1 MQVSEILN
9 RKGRDIYS
17 VQPDET
23 VYNAI
28 AKMAELNVGALLVME
43 QERLAGIISER
54 DYRNKVILQ
63 GRTSKTTAVKEIM
76 TDQVIQVKPSDT
88 VNLCMQLMTEH
99 KIRHLPIVNEE
110 KVVGVVSI
118 GDLVKTIIAKQKVEI
133 DSLRDYIGGGY
144 PG

>member
-1 MQVSEILN
+1 MQVNEILN
-9 RKGRDIYS
+9 QKGREVYS
-17 VQPDET
+17 VKPDET
-23 VYNAI
+23 VYNTI

-43 QERLAGIISER
+43 QNKLAGIISER
-54 DYRNKVILQ
+54 DYRNKVILK

-76 TDQVIQVKPSDT
+76 TNKVIQVKPNDT

-99 KIRHLPIVNEE
+99 KIRHLPIVDEDI
-110 KVVGVVSI
+110 VVGVISI

-133 DSLRDYIGGGY
+133 DSLRNYIGGSY